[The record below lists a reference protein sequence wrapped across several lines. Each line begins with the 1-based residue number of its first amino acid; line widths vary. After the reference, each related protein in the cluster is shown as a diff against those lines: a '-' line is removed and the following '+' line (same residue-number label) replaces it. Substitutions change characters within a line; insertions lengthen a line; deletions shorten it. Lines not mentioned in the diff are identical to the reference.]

1 MPEACVATER
11 ALACRARRPAAT
23 ATVRTT
29 SEARAPARGDA
40 LREVVGFTTSARRTS
55 WPNFFRGG
63 LAVSRSRGLA
73 ARGSLCHGSRVID
86 ADALRA
92 HDASLFAARRARLL
106 ATFAGEALIPAGV
119 PFPKNYPANPFPFR
133 ASSHFLYLV
142 GLPLPGAQLVL
153 RGDDTTLY
161 VEAPAADDEL
171 WHGPTPSLDDLARVT
186 GLRVAPLDAFAPL
199 SPDAAVLLPQGERAR
214 VTAAGLLRREITPPT
229 DEDLALQDAMIALRL
244 VHDAGAIAE
253 LRRAAEATVAAH
265 RAGMAATRVGVT
277 EFAIAAAME
286 GELMRRGMSTS
297 YGSIV
302 SVRGEILH
310 NHSHAGTTKEGDL
323 LLADVGAE
331 TGLGFAGDVTRTWPV
346 SGRFDGPQRALYEVV
361 LAAQKDAIARCTAGT
376 RYRDVHLAAC
386 RAIAEG
392 LVGLGILRGDV
403 DELVADGV
411 HATFF
416 PHGIGHLLGLDV
428 HDMED
433 LGDRAGYAAGRERST
448 QFGLGYL
455 RLDRDLQPGMA
466 VTIEPGFYAVPAIL
480 RDPERRRVAKDRID
494 FATLEAFASVRG
506 IRIEDDVLVTDGA
519 PEVLTAALPKDA
531 AAIEACVGA

>member
-1 MPEACVATER
+1 M
-11 ALACRARRPAAT
+11 
-23 ATVRTT
+23 
-29 SEARAPARGDA
+29 
-40 LREVVGFTTSARRTS
+40 
-55 WPNFFRGG
+55 
-63 LAVSRSRGLA
+63 
-73 ARGSLCHGSRVID
+73 ID
-86 ADALRA
+86 ADALQA
-92 HDASLFAARRARLL
+92 HDASVFAARRARLGAL
-106 ATFAGEALIPAGV
+106 FSEEALVPAGL
-119 PFPKNYPANPFPFR
+119 PSPKNYPANLFPFR

-153 RGDDTTLY
+153 RGDDSTLY
-161 VEAPAADDEL
+161 VDAPAPDDEL
-171 WHGPTPSLDDLARVT
+171 WHGPTPSLDDLARAT
-186 GLRVAPLDAFAPL
+186 GLRVLPLEAFAPV
-199 SPDAAVLLPQGERAR
+199 SPEAAVLWPQGERAR
-214 VTAAGLLRREITPPT
+214 RVAAGLLRRPT
-229 DEDLALQDAMIALRL
+229 DSFDATEADLALQDAIVALRL
-244 VHDAGAIAE
+244 QHDEAAIAE

-265 RAGMAATRVGVT
+265 RAGMAATRVGVSEHT
-277 EFAIAAAME
+277 IRAAME

-310 NHSHAGTTKEGDL
+310 NHSHAGVAKEGDL

-331 TGLGFAGDVTRTWPV
+331 TALGFAGDVTRTWPV

-361 LAAQKDAIARCTAGT
+361 LAAQKEAIARCTVGT
-376 RYRDVHLAAC
+376 RYRDVHLSAC
-386 RAIAEG
+386 RVIAEG
-392 LVGLGILRGDV
+392 LVALGILRGDV

-433 LGDRAGYAAGRERST
+433 LGDRAGYAPGRARST

-480 RDPERRRVAKDRID
+480 RDPERRRVARDRLD
-494 FATLEAFASVRG
+494 LGRLEAFASVRG
-506 IRIEDDVLVTDGA
+506 IRIEDDVLVTTAG
-519 PEVLTAALPKDA
+519 PEVLTAALPKEA
-531 AAIEACVGA
+531 AAVEGSVGLG

>member
-1 MPEACVATER
+1 
-11 ALACRARRPAAT
+11 
-23 ATVRTT
+23 
-29 SEARAPARGDA
+29 
-40 LREVVGFTTSARRTS
+40 
-55 WPNFFRGG
+55 
-63 LAVSRSRGLA
+63 
-73 ARGSLCHGSRVID
+73 VID
-86 ADALRA
+86 PDDLRSHQA
-92 HDASLFAARRARLL
+92 AVFAARRARLGAL
-106 ATFAGEALIPAGV
+106 FSGEALVPAGL
-119 PFPKNYPANPFPFR
+119 PFPKNYAANTFPFR

-161 VEAPAADDEL
+161 VDAPAPDAEL
-171 WHGPTPSLDDLARVT
+171 WHGPTPSLDDLARAT
-186 GLRVAPLDAFAPL
+186 GLRVAPLEAFAPV
-199 SPDAAVLLPQGERAR
+199 SPEAAVLWPQGERAR
-214 VTAAGLLRREITPPT
+214 GVAAGLLRRSMDSFDAT
-229 DEDLALQDAMIALRL
+229 DADLALQDAIVTLRL
-244 VHDAGAIAE
+244 QHDDAAIAE

-277 EFAIAAAME
+277 EHAIRAAME

-302 SVRGEILH
+302 SVRGEVLH
-310 NHSHAGTTKEGDL
+310 NHSHAGTTREGDL

-331 TGLGFAGDVTRTWPV
+331 TSLGFAGDVTRTWPV
-346 SGRFDGPQRALYEVV
+346 NGRFDGAQRALYEVV
-361 LAAQKDAIARCTAGT
+361 LAAQKDAIARCTVGT

-386 RAIAEG
+386 RAITEG
-392 LVGLGILRGDV
+392 LVALGILRGDV

-433 LGDRAGYAAGRERST
+433 LGDRAGYAPGRTRSA

-455 RLDRDLQPGMA
+455 RLDRDLQAGMA

-480 RDPERRRVAKDRID
+480 RDPERQRAEKGRVDREVLAK
-494 FATLEAFASVRG
+494 FASVRG
-506 IRIEDDVLVTDGA
+506 IRIEDDVLITDAG
-519 PEVLTAALPKDA
+519 PEVLTAALPKEA
-531 AAIEACVGA
+531 AAIEAMVGS